1 MDNLSYL
8 LAAFGIIWLATFLY
22 VFILL
27 QREKALR
34 RQIAA
39 LKESLKKD

>member
-1 MDNLSYL
+1 MENLSYL
-8 LAAFGIIWLATFLY
+8 LAAFGIIWLVTFTY

-34 RQIAA
+34 HQIAA
-39 LKESLKKD
+39 LKEGLKKA